1 VRAAVTETA
10 PPDVRPPRGGAAQV
24 PALTGF
30 RALAAAMVFFGHAAA
45 RWGRDHA
52 WLVKYGW
59 TGVNLFFALSGFL
72 FTLLYFD
79 AFVAGAVSLRDYFLK
94 RVFRVLPLT
103 WALVLLTVLTAPR
116 VEVADVVAHLTLTNV
131 YFPLF
136 RFSINP
142 PMWTL
147 GVEESFYLVVPGLF
161 TGLGAVERAR
171 PAASALARVLAV
183 GLCLFLLTEAG
194 IALTN
199 DALTLRQAALGT
211 WDHSLW
217 SVTLLGRFSDFACGI
232 FAGLVA
238 LRFPRSA
245 ALRSPAAATAL
256 VALGAVVWYAAA
268 RWVETHGGAEGA
280 YVHPAF
286 QIVGRMFSVGAAL
299 AIFGLYGR
307 SWLTPVFA
315 SRPLVYAGRISFALY
330 LSQDAVVGSALLSH
344 ALAREVQRFVHRE
357 GLALLVLYALHSA
370 VAAAFHHGV
379 EDPAQRLLRRR
390 FLRPREA
397 SGPSPQG

>member
-1 VRAAVTETA
+1 VTETA
-10 PPDVRPPRGGAAQV
+10 PPDLPSRRGAAQV

-52 WLVKYGW
+52 WVVKYGW

-94 RVFRVLPLT
+94 RAFRVLPLT
-103 WALVLLTVLTAPR
+103 WALVAVTVATAPR
-116 VEVADVVAHLTLTNV
+116 VELADVVAHLTLVNV

-136 RFSINP
+136 RYSINP

-183 GLCLFLLTEAG
+183 ALCLFLLTEAG
-194 IALTN
+194 IALTT
-199 DALTLRQAALGT
+199 DVLTLRRAALGT
-211 WDHSLW
+211 WDHGLW
-217 SVTLLGRFSDFACGI
+217 SLTLLSRFSDFACGI
-232 FAGLVA
+232 LAGLVA

-245 ALRSPAAATAL
+245 ALRSPAAGNAL
-256 VALGAVVWYAAA
+256 VALGAAVWFGAA
-268 RWVETHGGAEGA
+268 RWIETHGGPDDAA
-280 YVHPAF
+280 VHPFF
-286 QIVGRMFSVGAAL
+286 QVATRLFSAGAAL
-299 AIFGLYGR
+299 SILGLYGR
-307 SWLTPVFA
+307 SWLTALFA
-315 SRPLVYAGRISFALY
+315 SRPFVYAGRISFALY

-344 ALAREVQRFVHRE
+344 WLARGVHGFVHRE
-357 GLALLVLYALHSA
+357 GPALLVLYALHSA
-370 VAAAFHHGV
+370 VAAALHHGV
-379 EDPAQRLLRRR
+379 EDPAQRFLRRR
-390 FLRPREA
+390 FLRPAEGRRPAAERE
-397 SGPSPQG
+397 